1 MARALA
7 RRDRD
12 GEPGRTTAGKLAR
25 GESWRVAD
33 VLCTAG
39 PRDRPFEERHGEFT
53 IAMVVAGSFRYRG
66 ENNGAGELMTP
77 GSLLLGQSGH
87 CFECGH
93 EHGCGDRCVS
103 FHYAPALFE
112 GIAAELGVGAEL
124 RSLRLPPLRALA
136 PLVARACDYLDGAGP
151 GAWEELALQ
160 LAARTIALNAAGKA
174 RPTAVA
180 ARAVAQVTE
189 LVRAIENHPANEF
202 TLDELA
208 RQAALSPYHFLR
220 VFQRITGVTPH
231 QYLLRTRLR
240 AAALRLV
247 AEPDQILAI
256 ALDCGFGD
264 VSNFNRAFR
273 AEFGTNPGDYRRQ
286 GVERRQAFARPRSAA
301 LPR

>member
-1 MARALA
+1 MAKIAQVMQRALA
-7 RRDRD
+7 LRDRD
-12 GEPGRTTAGKLAR
+12 GEPGRTTVCKLA
-25 GESWRVAD
+25 GGAGWRVAD
-33 VLCTAG
+33 VICTAG
-39 PRDRPFEERHGEFT
+39 PGDRPFEERHGEFT

-77 GSLLLGQSGH
+77 GSLLLGHSGH

-93 EHGCGDRCVS
+93 EHGAGDRCVS
-103 FHYAPALFE
+103 FHYTPTLFE
-112 GIAAELGVGAEL
+112 RIATEFGVTAEL

-136 PLVARACDYLDGAGP
+136 PLVARACGYVDGADH

-160 LAARTIALNAAGKA
+160 LAAQTITLNAEGKA
-174 RPTAVA
+174 RPTAVS

-189 LVRAIENHPANEF
+189 LVRSIENHPAGEF

-220 VFQRITGVTPH
+220 VFQRIAGVTPH

-240 AAALRLV
+240 AAALRL
-247 AEPDQILAI
+247 ATEPDQILAI

-264 VSNFNRAFR
+264 ISNFNRAFR
-273 AEFGTNPGDYRRQ
+273 AEFGTNPRDYRRQ
-286 GVERRQAFARPRSAA
+286 GVARRQNAT
-301 LPR
+301 L